1 MPKRSRKKPPAK
13 DFNQIA
19 RSVVDQATGASAK
32 PKKPAKPPR
41 PIKKQDAADLDRA
54 ESEGMGQPQ
63 GQASKKKTAKK
74 KDPAAVA
81 LGRKGGLKGGKAR
94 AAKLTK
100 EQRSESARKAAKARW
115 SNENEG

>member
-19 RSVVDQATGASAK
+19 RSVVDQATGAST
-32 PKKPAKPPR
+32 PALKKPPR
-41 PIKKQDAADLDRA
+41 PVKKQDAADVDRA

-63 GQASKKKTAKK
+63 ALPAKKKPTKK

-100 EQRSESARKAAKARW
+100 EQRSASAKKAAAARW
-115 SNENEG
+115 SKGEEG